1 MNPQT
6 ASRTALATSLMRAL
20 HGRIDPR
27 PILDDP
33 WGDRLMPGAARMQVY
48 QAIRNVRPDLPAT
61 PDVATMQRA
70 IDGALRANSAYANVI
85 LRSRFT
91 EDALRRAMARGI
103 RQYVLVGA
111 GFDSYALRRPPGAAD
126 LTVIEIDHPATQSFK
141 RDCLASS
148 GTAVPERVHY
158 VPADLTTE
166 DLASVLRDSPLRA
179 AEPAFFAWLGVTMYL
194 TREENR
200 ATLRAVSSVAAPG
213 SEVVF
218 SYIDQA
224 FFEDRDPD
232 FTAKMA
238 ELRAMV
244 ASVGEPFV
252 SGFHHGTLGADLAP
266 LGYRLIEECSDPQVL
281 QRYDPEGANGFVIT
295 HELSRIAHLQVLG
308 DRAP

>member
-48 QAIRNVRPDLPAT
+48 QAIRNVRPELPAT

-111 GFDSYALRRPPGAAD
+111 GFDSYALRRPPAAAD
-126 LTVIEIDHPATQSFK
+126 LTVID
-141 RDCLASS
+141 
-148 GTAVPERVHY
+148 
-158 VPADLTTE
+158 
-166 DLASVLRDSPLRA
+166 
-179 AEPAFFAWLGVTMYL
+179 
-194 TREENR
+194 R

-218 SYIDQA
+218 SYIGSRSA
-224 FFEDRDPD
+224 RTRRCCSATTPKGR
-232 FTAKMA
+232 TA
-238 ELRAMV
+238 
-244 ASVGEPFV
+244 S
-252 SGFHHGTLGADLAP
+252 
-266 LGYRLIEECSDPQVL
+266 
-281 QRYDPEGANGFVIT
+281 
-295 HELSRIAHLQVLG
+295 
-308 DRAP
+308 